1 MRIGLLKC
9 DTVAPDLLHLGGDY
23 SDMFRSLFSTYA
35 PQVEIVVYDVTRGE
49 YPQSLDEVS
58 GYLTTGSR
66 YSVYD
71 EEPWI
76 LRLKDFVRTAY
87 TAGKKFIGVCFGH
100 QMIAHAL
107 GGKVAPSERGWGV
120 GVKEVFIVKRM
131 PWMEPPLIS
140 YDLMVVHQD
149 QVEVLPPG
157 AVLLGENSYCPHSLY
172 QVGNHFLSMQAH
184 PEFEAPFVDHLLRY
198 RLKRIG
204 TETVDEALK
213 TLNRSLHRRGIVRW
227 MLNFLQHSGADS
239 SR

>member
-1 MRIGLLKC
+1 MKIGLLKC
-9 DTVAPDLLHLGGDY
+9 DTVAPDLLHLSGDY
-23 SDMFRSLFSTYA
+23 SDMFRSLFSAHA
-35 PQVEIVVYDVTRGE
+35 PHVEIVVYDVTRGE
-49 YPQSLDEVS
+49 YPKSLDEVS

-66 YSVYD
+66 NSVYD

-107 GGKVAPSERGWGV
+107 GGQVAPSVRGWGA
-120 GVKEVFIVKRM
+120 GVKEVSIVKRM
-131 PWMEPPLIS
+131 PWMEPPLTS

-157 AVLLGENSYCPHSLY
+157 AVLLGKNSHCPHSLY
-172 QVGNHFLSMQAH
+172 QVGSHFLSMQAH
-184 PEFEAPFVDHLLRY
+184 PEFEAIFVEHLLRY

-204 TETVDEALK
+204 TEAVDEALQ
-213 TLNRSLHRRGIVRW
+213 TLTRPLHRREIVRW
-227 MLNFLQHSGADS
+227 MLNFLWDGAAVS
-239 SR
+239 SK